1 MKILDFITKLRETD
15 YYIAIIY
22 TEGGCY
28 KFAKFLRGIFGGD
41 ILIRKD
47 KGHAALKLDDYIY
60 DINGLLQNVDDFE
73 FPTEEDLKEME
84 TWTFGGNRLLSL
96 GECEHCEEPLLV
108 IKAFK

>member
-1 MKILDFITKLRETD
+1 MNILDFIHNLKKTD

-47 KGHAALKLDDYIY
+47 KGHAALKVDDLVY
-60 DINGLLQNVDDFE
+60 DINGVQKEIDFKP
-73 FPTEEDLKEME
+73 PTEEDLKEME
-84 TWTFGGNRLLSL
+84 TWTFGGNKLLSL
-96 GECEHCEEPLLV
+96 GECSHCEEPLLV

>member
-1 MKILDFITKLRETD
+1 MNILGFIHNLKKTD
-15 YYIAIIY
+15 YYITIIY

-47 KGHAALKLDDYIY
+47 KGHAALKVDDLVY
-60 DINGLLQNVDDFE
+60 DINGVQNEIYFQA
-73 FPTEEDLKEME
+73 PTKDEIKEME